1 MFYRYGFRIF
11 NLKHV
16 QEIYIR
22 DFLFGKKYILG
33 IVFTSHRGNITKDS
47 HVETLVFDDEYT
59 IMKEFNKIIKMIE
72 NKDQ

>member
-47 HVETLVFDDEYT
+47 HVETLVFDD
-59 IMKEFNKIIKMIE
+59 
-72 NKDQ
+72 